1 MYMFNLEHCVFCSII
16 EIGDNFI
23 VIDANG
29 WTYRTTMD
37 QIVIMH
43 PY

>member
-1 MYMFNLEHCVFCSII
+1 MFNLEYSVFCSIV

-29 WTYRTTMD
+29 WIFRSTMD
-37 QIVIMH
+37 HMIMMH